1 MQLRISS
8 IGIIKSPYKTREEAP
23 RQGIDSKEISTIILY
38 EPEILEKIKKH
49 KRLLVLYWMHLS
61 DRKVLWSE
69 SKGRGVFATRSPERP
84 NLIAISV
91 VEVVGIRGSEIKVKY
106 LDAVDGT
113 PVIDVRPY
121 SKSCPPDPLDLSS

>member
-1 MQLRISS
+1 M
-8 IGIIKSPYKTREEAP
+8 IKSPYKTREEAP
-23 RQGIDSKEISTIILY
+23 KQGIDSEEVSTIVLY

-61 DRKVLWSE
+61 DRNVLWSE

-84 NLIAISV
+84 NPIAISV
-91 VEVVGIRGSEIKVKY
+91 VEVVGIKGNEINVKH

-121 SKSCPPDPLDLSS
+121 SKSGL